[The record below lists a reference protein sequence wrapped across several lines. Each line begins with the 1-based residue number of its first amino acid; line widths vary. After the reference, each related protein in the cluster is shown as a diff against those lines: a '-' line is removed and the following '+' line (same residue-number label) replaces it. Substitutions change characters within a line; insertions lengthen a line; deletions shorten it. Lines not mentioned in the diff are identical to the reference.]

1 MIKKIGT
8 WIKEIIKWGFIL
20 WLMFDL
26 IAGGARIV
34 LFNNFYNVG
43 QKMTYLY
50 KNCNCG
56 LPQSNYDLIEKNGGS
71 SEEYEDTFWYS
82 YTIKVNSSRY
92 LYVMSDTP
100 KNAGGWEVI
109 DKRKHQDYF
118 YDIEQKDYETESG
131 KKVSLSKDKDIKR
144 QLNLTLNKIGKKMN
158 YQFKLF

>member
-1 MIKKIGT
+1 
-8 WIKEIIKWGFIL
+8 
-20 WLMFDL
+20 
-26 IAGGARIV
+26 
-34 LFNNFYNVG
+34 
-43 QKMTYLY
+43 
-50 KNCNCG
+50 
-56 LPQSNYDLIEKNGGS
+56 
-71 SEEYEDTFWYS
+71 
-82 YTIKVNSSRY
+82 
-92 LYVMSDTP
+92 MSDTS